1 LVEKVTASQGM
12 ESGMGRHGD
21 GVMGRK
27 EMRAEDKGD
36 REMRR

>member
-1 LVEKVTASQGM
+1 
-12 ESGMGRHGD
+12 MGRHGD

>member
-1 LVEKVTASQGM
+1 VGKVTWSYEM
-12 ESGMGRHGD
+12 DWEMGRHGD